1 MNQNQIPATVKAEKE
16 KEKHS
21 DKENKDGDVGIEID
35 EDKAKEKEKEKEMDV
50 EVEKDIIDKD
60 QKVPLDPFSV
70 TPVTPG
76 ININGKDKDKEKE
89 KEREKGKES
98 DIETQ
103 YVCVGSMKR
112 PAMSLTRFLRETEK
126 RRRAVLD
133 GVIHNC

>member
-1 MNQNQIPATVKAEKE
+1 M
-16 KEKHS
+16 
-21 DKENKDGDVGIEID
+21 DKENKDGDIGIEID
-35 EDKAKEKEKEKEMDV
+35 KDKDEDEDNCKEKENEMDC
-50 EVEKDIIDKD
+50 EVEKDIIDNN
-60 QKVPLDPFSV
+60 QKVLLEPFAA

-76 ININGKDKDKEKE
+76 ISVHGKEKE